1 MAEGRPHDL
10 GVADPVKAAR
20 GGLKHREEE
29 KEGHPDPEEERGPEI
44 EVEAPVLGLAD
55 EKDDVAKPEERPA
68 GDGDEGREGVAR
80 HKEGRRQDQGDEGPG
95 PELVVVEDGI
105 DRIEEHRHEVEGD
118 GLAPGEPVEIAIDLV
133 REEAEGERPGQGEGP
148 VMGCLQEELVS
159 IDPAEEGKEDG
170 NRLHRADEVGPGEGE
185 EGLQNGG
192 RIMRQHPVE
201 KGGIVGEDPQV
212 DMVGRHDEAV
222 LEAVGE
228 VIDEAEMGLEVVPAG
243 NEGAADPDVEDGEGG
258 RGYHEVGKESPEE
271 IPPLRLLRLLFLSRG
286 RAFLDF
292 AIIGLRRL
300 PHLFARQVSFLPGQ
314 RHRMPLQPA
323 ITTAFFPRRRRAIYD
338 VNEVLM

>member
-1 MAEGRPHDL
+1 MAESRPHDL

-29 KEGHPDPEEERGPEI
+29 KEDHPDPEEERGPEI

-95 PELVVVEDGI
+95 PELVVVEDGV

-148 VMGCLQEELVS
+148 VMGRLQEELVG

-170 NRLHRADEVGPGEGE
+170 DRLHRADEVGPGEGE

-192 RIMRQHPVE
+192 RIMR
-201 KGGIVGEDPQV
+201 
-212 DMVGRHDEAV
+212 
-222 LEAVGE
+222 
-228 VIDEAEMGLEVVPAG
+228 
-243 NEGAADPDVEDGEGG
+243 
-258 RGYHEVGKESPEE
+258 
-271 IPPLRLLRLLFLSRG
+271 
-286 RAFLDF
+286 
-292 AIIGLRRL
+292 
-300 PHLFARQVSFLPGQ
+300 
-314 RHRMPLQPA
+314 
-323 ITTAFFPRRRRAIYD
+323 
-338 VNEVLM
+338 